1 MPTASPDGAGS
12 INPRSRAGRTAGGG
26 HAGAPDVAQGP
37 TLVRQLSEPSR
48 SPHRC
53 RWRVKAHSHS
63 SAALLPPV
71 GWFDWSGP
79 GRSRLFVLPDRSD
92 PEPRV
97 IHEAG
102 GRSQD
107 GSVQEAVEG
116 EETDPGGADPA
127 VPASS
132 AAHPPHEREY
142 SDAPVDPRHL

>member
-1 MPTASPDGAGS
+1 MVQAVW
-12 INPRSRAGRTAGGG
+12 NPQGRAGRTAGGG
-26 HAGAPDVAQGP
+26 HAGAPDVAQAP
-37 TLVRQLSEPSR
+37 TLVRQLSEPRR
-48 SPHRC
+48 SPHLTGAGA
-53 RWRVKAHSHS
+53 RVTAHSLS

-79 GRSRLFVLPDRSD
+79 GRSRLFLLPDRSD

-97 IHEAG
+97 IHEAR

-116 EETDPGGADPA
+116 EEADPGGADPA

-132 AAHPPHEREY
+132 AAHPPHKRE
-142 SDAPVDPRHL
+142 